1 MHITIIQIGKT
12 KHDFFRQAEEEFLKR
27 LQPYTKIKIMTIKDS
42 YTSSSELSEAQI
54 NKIKA
59 DEAISILKNVPSDSI
74 IITLDETGKQYT
86 SKEFAQKIQ
95 QWRDFEGANITFII
109 GGPFGLSEILKQKT
123 DVLLSF
129 SKFTF
134 THEAI
139 RTLLLEQIYRS
150 FMILAGKKYHY

>member
-12 KHDFFRQAEEEFLKR
+12 KHDFFRQAEDEFLKR
-27 LQPYTKIKIMTIKDS
+27 LQPYCKLEIITLKDS
-42 YTSSSELSEAQI
+42 YSSSTSLSEAQI
-54 NKIKA
+54 NKFKA
-59 DEAISILKNVPSDSI
+59 DEALAILKHVPSDSI
-74 IITLDETGKQYT
+74 LVTLDETGKQYT
-86 SKEFAQKIQ
+86 SVEFAKKIQ
-95 QWRDFEGANITFII
+95 QWKDFEGANITFVI
-109 GGPFGLSEILKQKT
+109 GGPFGLSETMKQKT
-123 DVLLSF
+123 DLLLSF